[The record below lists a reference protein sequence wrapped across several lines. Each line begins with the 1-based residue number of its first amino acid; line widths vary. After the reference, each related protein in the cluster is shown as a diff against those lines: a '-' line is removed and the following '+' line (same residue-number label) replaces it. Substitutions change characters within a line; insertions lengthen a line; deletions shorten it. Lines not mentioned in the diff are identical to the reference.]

1 MGSEILIVGLLIVI
15 NGFFS
20 MAEIA
25 IISARKN
32 RLMQKA
38 VEGSAG
44 AAQALE
50 LAKTPTRFLATIQI
64 GITFI
69 GVLTGAL
76 GGATMAG
83 QLGGAIGQIAG
94 LAPYSQGLGLGIVV
108 VAITFFSLILGELVP
123 KRLGLIHAERT
134 ASALAPLMQGLS
146 KISNPVVNVLGGLTD
161 LIVFL
166 FGAQPTNEAEVTEDD
181 LKILLDQGAES
192 GAIEESEQNMV
203 ERIFRLS
210 DRSVSALM
218 TPRMEIHFLDV
229 DESDEEI
236 FQKVA
241 NQPYSRYPVLE
252 DSPDNIIGVVL
263 TRDLLLQRVEKNK
276 FDIRGALHQPLFIP
290 ESAPAL
296 DVLESFRATGAEL
309 GLIFDEYGGV
319 SGLVSINDLLMA
331 IVGDVF
337 TPQAQQE
344 PEAIQR
350 ENGSWLFDGMIRL
363 DVLKDHLEIAEL
375 PNEAEGN
382 YETLSGLMM
391 TQLGRIP
398 VSGDHFEWCGLR
410 FEVVDMDGRRVDKV
424 LVAPTAE

>member
-1 MGSEILIVGLLIVI
+1 MGSEILFVGLLVVI
-15 NGFFS
+15 NGLFS
-20 MAEIA
+20 MSEMA

-38 VEGSAG
+38 EDGSTG

-64 GITFI
+64 GMTLI

-76 GGATMAG
+76 AGATMAD

-108 VAITFFSLILGELVP
+108 VTTTFFSLILGELVP

-134 ASALAPLMQGLS
+134 AIALAPLMQGLS
-146 KISNPVVNVLGGLTD
+146 KISTPVVNVLSGLTD

-166 FGAQPTNEAEVTEDD
+166 LGGRSSNEAEVTEDD
-181 LKILLDQGAES
+181 LKILLDQGTES

-229 DESDEEI
+229 DEADEDI
-236 FQKVA
+236 FQKIA
-241 NQPYSRYPVLE
+241 NQPFSRYPVMQ

-296 DVLESFRATGAEL
+296 DVLENFRSTGAEL

-319 SGLVSINDLLMA
+319 SGLVSINDLLVA

-337 TPQAQQE
+337 TPQDLQE

-350 ENGSWLFDGMIRL
+350 EDGSWLFDGMIRL
-363 DVLKDHLEIAEL
+363 DVLKDYLEIPEL
-375 PNEAEGN
+375 PDEADGN

-398 VSGDHFEWCGLR
+398 VSGDHFEWGGLH

-424 LVAPTAE
+424 LVSPAAE